1 MILDMEISGST
12 IRVSCS
18 VTAGPAIR
26 VCSRRERRNRM
37 RKLPLVE
44 ESKVGATWSFGF
56 AITGLIALIIWDWL
70 LR

>member
-1 MILDMEISGST
+1 ME
-12 IRVSCS
+12 
-18 VTAGPAIR
+18 
-26 VCSRRERRNRM
+26 N
-37 RKLPLVE
+37 LPPVE

>member
-1 MILDMEISGST
+1 MENI
-12 IRVSCS
+12 
-18 VTAGPAIR
+18 P
-26 VCSRRERRNRM
+26 
-37 RKLPLVE
+37 PVE